1 MRIYLDCWPCFL
13 RQALSAARRAGASD
27 EQQHTVLLDTLEQ
40 LKTLA
45 RDATPPEMG
54 NRIHRRVREIT
65 GERDPYLGAKREA
78 TAAALAMQPRLEAV
92 MQEATD
98 PL

>member
-65 GERDPYLGAKREA
+65 GERDP
-78 TAAALAMQPRLEAV
+78 
-92 MQEATD
+92 
-98 PL
+98 